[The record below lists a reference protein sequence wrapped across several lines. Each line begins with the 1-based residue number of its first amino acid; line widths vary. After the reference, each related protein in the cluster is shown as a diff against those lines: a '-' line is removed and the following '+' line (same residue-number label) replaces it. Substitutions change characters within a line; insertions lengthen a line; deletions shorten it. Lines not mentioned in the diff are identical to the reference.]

1 MYSPHFTQVS
11 IAFAATFL
19 VRIARYFP
27 DELDLPRVAED
38 VEAIAAL
45 LARTPAGRYARSLR
59 LIMRMARRENILP
72 PKPDPSPGGSEPIP
86 PAWIDA
92 FDHMNPAVLDG
103 HGRIGINKDAPLPLF
118 LNGDLGTA
126 MGPSDSRPFVGLEDF
141 FVPAELDEL
150 LAHMNN

>member
-1 MYSPHFTQVS
+1 
-11 IAFAATFL
+11 
-19 VRIARYFP
+19 
-27 DELDLPRVAED
+27 
-38 VEAIAAL
+38 
-45 LARTPAGRYARSLR
+45 
-59 LIMRMARRENILP
+59 MRMARRENILP

-126 MGPSDSRPFVGLEDF
+126 MGPSDSQPFVGLEDF